1 MASGLYG
8 ITFLNSLNNTLALD
22 LDNDTLKIM
31 LVTSAY
37 TPDFGVDDFKADV
50 NGEVVGTGYTA
61 GGETLEVVGTGY
73 TAGGETLTSVTLTQ
87 SAGTITFDA
96 ADVTWTSSTITARGA
111 VIYDNSLVSDPL
123 ICYIDF
129 GSDQSSSSGDFLI
142 SFNAAGVF
150 TLDLTP

>member
-37 TPDFGVDDFKADV
+37 TPDFGVHDFKADV
-50 NGEVVGTGYTA
+50 TN
-61 GGETLEVVGTGY
+61 EVVGTGY

-129 GSDQSSSSGDFLI
+129 GSDQSSSSGDFTI
-142 SFNAAGVF
+142 SFSGTGIF